1 MKKILLTLAVLAT
14 VVCFSSCNK
23 KCNCL
28 VYVAGISTEEE
39 FTLDELNEKF
49 NTNYKKCSDLNTV
62 VEVLGAK
69 AGTDCSVTL

>member
-1 MKKILLTLAVLAT
+1 MKKVFLALALVAT
-14 VVCFSSCNK
+14 VACFSSCNK

-28 VYVAGISTEEE
+28 VYVAGVSTEEE

-49 NTNYKKCSDLNTV
+49 NTDYKKCSDLNNV
-62 VEVLGAK
+62 VEVMGVK